1 MLQRILINV
10 LGIVVLAFI
19 ALLLVFT
26 TNQLARKYKMVKNHR
41 LEVLFVL
48 MAIVFC
54 PAVYNY
60 KDKVEYKFIGQYSTY
75 GSIANKPTLV
85 ETKVYKSDYFGFS
98 FETKDVSERI
108 EHWTPDNIPKNNK
121 KVRSVNTNTHTN
133 SRANTSN
140 KENKHEENEHPKDV
154 PEEMTR
160 EEYEEAVKNAARPHI
175 QQVDKETFIYP
186 HFERS

>member
-1 MLQRILINV
+1 MLQRTIINV
-10 LGIVVLAFI
+10 LGIAILGFI
-19 ALLLVFT
+19 VLLLMFA
-26 TNQLARKYKMVKNHR
+26 TNQAARKYKAVKTHK
-41 LEVLFVL
+41 LEVFFVL

-121 KVRSVNTNTHTN
+121 KVRSVNSNKRAD
-133 SRANTSN
+133 SRTNTSN
-140 KENKHEENEHPKDV
+140 KEKEHPKDI

-160 EEYEEAVKNAARPHI
+160 EEYEEAVKNAAKLYI
-175 QQVDKETFIYP
+175 QQVDEETFVYP
-186 HFERS
+186 HFEKS

>member
-1 MLQRILINV
+1 MLQIILINV
-10 LGIVVLAFI
+10 LGIAVLAFI

-26 TNQLARKYKMVKNHR
+26 TNQMARKYKMVKKHK
-41 LEVLFVL
+41 LEVFFIL

-75 GSIANKPTLV
+75 GSISNKPTLV

-108 EHWTPDNIPKNNK
+108 EHWTPNNVPKDNK
-121 KVRSVNTNTHTN
+121 KVRRVNTNTHTN
-133 SRANTSN
+133 ESNNKSN
-140 KENKHEENEHPKDV
+140 KEKEHPKDV

-175 QQVDKETFIYP
+175 QQVDEETFIYP

>member
-1 MLQRILINV
+1 MLQRTIINV
-10 LGIVVLAFI
+10 LGIAILGFI
-19 ALLLVFT
+19 VLLLMFA
-26 TNQLARKYKMVKNHR
+26 TNQAARKYKAVKTHK
-41 LEVLFVL
+41 LEVFFIL

-98 FETKDVSERI
+98 FETKDISERI

-121 KVRSVNTNTHTN
+121 KVRSVNSNKRAD
-133 SRANTSN
+133 SRTNTSN
-140 KENKHEENEHPKDV
+140 KEKEHPKDV

-160 EEYEEAVKNAARPHI
+160 EEYEEAVKNAAKLYI
-175 QQVDKETFIYP
+175 QQVDEETFVYP
-186 HFERS
+186 HFEKS

>member
-1 MLQRILINV
+1 MLQRTIINV
-10 LGIVVLAFI
+10 LGIAILGFI
-19 ALLLVFT
+19 VLLLMFA
-26 TNQLARKYKMVKNHR
+26 TNQAARKYKAVKTHK
-41 LEVLFVL
+41 LEVFFVL

-98 FETKDVSERI
+98 FETKDISERI

-121 KVRSVNTNTHTN
+121 KVRSVNSNKRAD
-133 SRANTSN
+133 SRTNTSN
-140 KENKHEENEHPKDV
+140 KEKEHPKDV

-160 EEYEEAVKNAARPHI
+160 EEYEEAVKNAAKLYI
-175 QQVDKETFIYP
+175 QQVDEETFIYP

>member
-1 MLQRILINV
+1 MLQRILINI
-10 LGIVVLAFI
+10 LGIVVLVFI
-19 ALLLVFT
+19 ALLLVYT
-26 TNQLARKYKMVKNHR
+26 TNQLARKYGFAKKHR
-41 LEVLFVL
+41 LETFFIL

-108 EHWTPDNIPKNNK
+108 EHWTPDNVPKNNK
-121 KVRSVNTNTHTN
+121 KVRNVNSNKHNNTSTN
-133 SRANTSN
+133 ASN
-140 KENKHEENEHPKDV
+140 KEKEHPKDV

-175 QQVDKETFIYP
+175 QQVDEETFIYP
-186 HFERS
+186 HFEKS

>member
-1 MLQRILINV
+1 MLQRTIINV
-10 LGIVVLAFI
+10 LGIAILGFI
-19 ALLLVFT
+19 VLLLMFA
-26 TNQLARKYKMVKNHR
+26 TNQAARKYKAVKTHK
-41 LEVLFVL
+41 LEVFFVL

-108 EHWTPDNIPKNNK
+108 EHWTPDNVPKNNK
-121 KVRSVNTNTHTN
+121 KVRSVNSNKHAD
-133 SRANTSN
+133 SRTNTSN
-140 KENKHEENEHPKDV
+140 KEKEHPKDV

-160 EEYEEAVKNAARPHI
+160 EEYEEAVKNAAKLYI
-175 QQVDKETFIYP
+175 QQVDEETFIYP
-186 HFERS
+186 RFERS

>member
-10 LGIVVLAFI
+10 LGIIVLVFI

-26 TNQLARKYKMVKNHR
+26 TNQMARKYKVVKKHR
-41 LEVLFVL
+41 IEVFFIL

-98 FETKDVSERI
+98 FETKDISERI
-108 EHWTPDNIPKNNK
+108 EHWTPNNVPKDNK
-121 KVRSVNTNTHTN
+121 KVRSVNSNKHAD
-133 SRANTSN
+133 SRTNTSN
-140 KENKHEENEHPKDV
+140 KEKEHPKDV

-160 EEYEEAVKNAARPHI
+160 EEYEEAVKNAAKLYI
-175 QQVDKETFIYP
+175 QQVDEETFVYP
-186 HFERS
+186 HFEKS

>member
-1 MLQRILINV
+1 
-10 LGIVVLAFI
+10 
-19 ALLLVFT
+19 
-26 TNQLARKYKMVKNHR
+26 
-41 LEVLFVL
+41 

-98 FETKDVSERI
+98 FETKDASDRI

-121 KVRSVNTNTHTN
+121 KVRRVNTSTRTN
-133 SRANTSN
+133 ESN
-140 KENKHEENEHPKDV
+140 NESNNKFNKGKEHPKDI

-160 EEYEEAVKNAARPHI
+160 EEYKESVKNAARSYI
-175 QQVDKETFIYP
+175 QQVDEEIFIYP
-186 HFERS
+186 HFEKS

>member
-1 MLQRILINV
+1 MLQRTIINV
-10 LGIVVLAFI
+10 LGIAILGFI
-19 ALLLVFT
+19 VLLLMFA
-26 TNQLARKYKMVKNHR
+26 TNQAARKYKAVKTHK
-41 LEVLFVL
+41 LEVFFIL

-98 FETKDVSERI
+98 FETKDISERI

-121 KVRSVNTNTHTN
+121 KVRSVNSNKCAD
-133 SRANTSN
+133 SRTNTSN
-140 KENKHEENEHPKDV
+140 KEKEHPKDV

-160 EEYEEAVKNAARPHI
+160 EEYEEAVKNAAKLYI
-175 QQVDKETFIYP
+175 QQVDEKTFVYP
-186 HFERS
+186 HFEKS

>member
-1 MLQRILINV
+1 MLQRTIINV
-10 LGIVVLAFI
+10 LGIAILGFI
-19 ALLLVFT
+19 VLLLMFA
-26 TNQLARKYKMVKNHR
+26 TNQAARKYKAVKTHK
-41 LEVLFVL
+41 LEVFFVL

-98 FETKDVSERI
+98 FETKDASDRI

-121 KVRSVNTNTHTN
+121 KVRSAD
-133 SRANTSN
+133 SRTNTSN
-140 KENKHEENEHPKDV
+140 KEKEHPKDV

-160 EEYEEAVKNAARPHI
+160 EEYEEAVKNAAKLYI
-175 QQVDKETFIYP
+175 QQVDEETFVYP
-186 HFERS
+186 HFEKS

>member
-10 LGIVVLAFI
+10 LGIVILAFI
-19 ALLLVFT
+19 VLLLVFT
-26 TNQLARKYKMVKNHR
+26 TNQMARKYKMVNRHR
-41 LEVLFVL
+41 LEAFFIL

-108 EHWTPDNIPKNNK
+108 EHWTPDNVPKNNK
-121 KVRSVNTNTHTN
+121 KVRSVNTNTRTK
-133 SRANTSN
+133 ASN
-140 KENKHEENEHPKDV
+140 EEKEHPKDV
-154 PEEMTR
+154 PEEMTK

-175 QQVDKETFIYP
+175 QQVDEETFIYP

>member
-1 MLQRILINV
+1 MLHRILINV

-26 TNQLARKYKMVKNHR
+26 TNQIARKYKIVKKHR
-41 LEVLFVL
+41 LEAFFIL

-98 FETKDVSERI
+98 FETKDASDRI

-121 KVRSVNTNTHTN
+121 KVRSVNSNKHAD
-133 SRANTSN
+133 SRTNTSN
-140 KENKHEENEHPKDV
+140 KEKEHPKDV

-160 EEYEEAVKNAARPHI
+160 EEYEEAIKNAAKLYI
-175 QQVDKETFIYP
+175 QQVDEETFVYP
-186 HFERS
+186 HFEKS

>member
-1 MLQRILINV
+1 MLQIILINV
-10 LGIVVLAFI
+10 LGIAVLAFI

-26 TNQLARKYKMVKNHR
+26 TNQMARKYKIVKKHK
-41 LEVLFVL
+41 LEVFFIL

-75 GSIANKPTLV
+75 GSISNKPTLV

-108 EHWTPDNIPKNNK
+108 EHWTPNNVPKDNK
-121 KVRSVNTNTHTN
+121 KVRRVNTNTHTN
-133 SRANTSN
+133 ESNNKSN
-140 KENKHEENEHPKDV
+140 KDKEHPKDV

-175 QQVDKETFIYP
+175 QQVDEETFIYP

>member
-1 MLQRILINV
+1 MLQRMIINI
-10 LGIVVLAFI
+10 LGIAILAFI

-26 TNQLARKYKMVKNHR
+26 TNQMARKYKMVKKHK
-41 LEVLFVL
+41 LEVFFIL

-108 EHWTPDNIPKNNK
+108 EHWTPDNVPKNNNK
-121 KVRSVNTNTHTN
+121 KVRSVNSNKHTNTSTK
-133 SRANTSN
+133 ASN
-140 KENKHEENEHPKDV
+140 EEKEHPKDV

-160 EEYEEAVKNAARPHI
+160 EEYEEAVKNAARHHI
-175 QQVDKETFIYP
+175 QQVDEETFIYP

>member
-1 MLQRILINV
+1 
-10 LGIVVLAFI
+10 
-19 ALLLVFT
+19 
-26 TNQLARKYKMVKNHR
+26 
-41 LEVLFVL
+41 

-75 GSIANKPTLV
+75 GSIENKPTLV

-108 EHWTPDNIPKNNK
+108 EHWTPENVPKNNK
-121 KVRSVNTNTHTN
+121 KVRSVNAN
-133 SRANTSN
+133 SRTNTSN
-140 KENKHEENEHPKDV
+140 KKKDHPKDV

-160 EEYEEAVKNAARPHI
+160 EEYEEAVKNAARLHI
-175 QQVDKETFIYP
+175 QQVDEETFIYP
-186 HFERS
+186 HFEKS